1 MQYEYYGSRG
11 SASITRRFDA
21 MPERLF
27 DAWIEPVKVEDAAF
41 RAVADAKAM
50 RLDEFFAE
58 HDESKRIFEVLH
70 EMIVALGPAEIH
82 VTKSQVA
89 FRRRRTFAWAWMP
102 GMYLRG
108 KPVPL
113 VLTLALRRRDP
124 SPRWKEI
131 VEPTPGRFMH
141 HMELRS
147 STDIDDEFRA
157 WLQEAWADA
166 G

>member
-1 MQYEYYGSRG
+1 MKYEYDGPRE
-11 SASITRRFDA
+11 SATVTRRFDA
-21 MPERLF
+21 MPERLL
-27 DAWIEPVKVEDAAF
+27 DAWIEPVKIEAAAF
-41 RAVADAKAM
+41 STVAEAQAM
-50 RLDEFFAE
+50 TLDEFFAG
-58 HDESKRIFEVLH
+58 HDVSKRIFETLD
-70 EMIVALGPAEIH
+70 EMIVALGPAEIR

-102 GMYLRG
+102 SMYLRG

>member
-1 MQYEYYGSRG
+1 MQHEYAGQRE
-11 SASITRRFDA
+11 SASTA
-21 MPERLF
+21 MT
-27 DAWIEPVKVEDAAF
+27 
-41 RAVADAKAM
+41 
-50 RLDEFFAE
+50 LDDFFAG
-58 HDESKRIFEVLH
+58 HDESRRIFEALH
-70 EMIVALGPAEIH
+70 QMIVALGPAEMR

-108 KPVPL
+108 KPAPL
-113 VLTLALRRRDP
+113 VLTLALRRRDL

-131 VEPTPGRFMH
+131 VEPRPGRFTH
-141 HMELRS
+141 HTELRS
-147 STDIDDEFRA
+147 GTDIDDEIRA

>member
-1 MQYEYYGSRG
+1 MQHEYTGQRE
-11 SASITRRFDA
+11 SASSA
-21 MPERLF
+21 MT
-27 DAWIEPVKVEDAAF
+27 
-41 RAVADAKAM
+41 
-50 RLDEFFAE
+50 LDDFFAG
-58 HDESKRIFEVLH
+58 HDESRCIFEALRQ
-70 EMIVALGPAEIH
+70 MIVTLGPGEIR

-89 FRRRRTFAWAWMP
+89 FRGRRTFAWAWMP

-108 KPVPL
+108 KPAPL
-113 VLTLALRRRDP
+113 VLTLALRRQDP

-131 VEPTPGRFMH
+131 VEPAPGHFMH

-147 STDIDDEFRA
+147 SAEIDDQVRA